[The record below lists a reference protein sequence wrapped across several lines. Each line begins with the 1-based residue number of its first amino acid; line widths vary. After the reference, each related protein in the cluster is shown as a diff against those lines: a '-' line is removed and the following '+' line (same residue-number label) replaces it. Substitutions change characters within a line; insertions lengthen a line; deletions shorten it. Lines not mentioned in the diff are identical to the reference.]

1 MFLGLIWSIRNYVN
15 SNYIVLHCIQVHN
28 FLNPWHNPCHWG
40 NTTGM
45 LSPEQTVLWLARHSY
60 SSQNLNII
68 MYVFLFS
75 WRLILMSTLLCS
87 RLIGL
92 SESVMLKISKAR
104 TITNIQYLNL
114 HGNGLTKVKEVQ
126 ALPQLKRLI
135 ISFNELTRLDE
146 LAHMVRK
153 SISMAKYIT
162 IVLQHIIK
170 YIINYKFISEYFAWN
185 VPYIC
190 GRCIKLS
197 RFSTPLSFS
206 LSFVSYAVV
215 LNSYLSVSI

>member
-1 MFLGLIWSIRNYVN
+1 MSILV
-15 SNYIVLHCIQVHN
+15 
-28 FLNPWHNPCHWG
+28 
-40 NTTGM
+40 
-45 LSPEQTVLWLARHSY
+45 
-60 SSQNLNII
+60 
-68 MYVFLFS
+68 
-75 WRLILMSTLLCS
+75 CS

-153 SISMAKYIT
+153 SISIANIGKIYYNRT
-162 IVLQHIIK
+162 AAH
-170 YIINYKFISEYFAWN
+170 Y
-185 VPYIC
+185 
-190 GRCIKLS
+190 
-197 RFSTPLSFS
+197 
-206 LSFVSYAVV
+206 
-215 LNSYLSVSI
+215 